1 MNIMGGDKRGQTG
14 TNGDKR
20 PHGKGEAEGD
30 RQGHTTL
37 VVSPLV
43 PPTMRKCLY
52 LTKIW
57 NKSAKKKKEYKMS
70 KECIHMDRLMFW
82 VDGSDKAGLGEAL
95 HWVKKLSHRAHEIE
109 GLKLILSERN
119 SVQNDPHTKTPK

>member
-1 MNIMGGDKRGQTG
+1 
-14 TNGDKR
+14 
-20 PHGKGEAEGD
+20 
-30 RQGHTTL
+30 
-37 VVSPLV
+37 
-43 PPTMRKCLY
+43 
-52 LTKIW
+52 
-57 NKSAKKKKEYKMS
+57 MS

-109 GLKLILSERN
+109 GLKLIRPERN